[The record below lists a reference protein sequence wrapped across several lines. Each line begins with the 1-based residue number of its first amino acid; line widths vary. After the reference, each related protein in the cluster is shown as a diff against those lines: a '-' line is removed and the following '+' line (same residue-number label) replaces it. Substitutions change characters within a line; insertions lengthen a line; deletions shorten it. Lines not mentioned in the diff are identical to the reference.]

1 MRLHVRICIIP
12 ATSIC
17 TELRELRRSN
27 VTNNKAGGR
36 MWAFGYDLW
45 KAKRGKWE
53 SSSYTS
59 LLSRSCGEKFGHS
72 SVLDSML
79 LRFWFSMSRNKKK
92 VFRVLSNPRMRYKDF
107 SLCKLLNVY
116 IKKKTTQLKA
126 KETHIQVNDFGFTV
140 LLKKRNYTRFT
151 RKLRGCKI
159 RANLQ
164 STLLSLAVGIP
175 RFVGWHSLAI
185 AKEENSGIIQIGGL
199 HGRHSRRLA
208 LGAVGYRL
216 Q

>member
-92 VFRVLSNPRMRYKDF
+92 KVFRGLSNPRMRCKDF
-107 SLCKLLNVY
+107 SLCELLNVS
-116 IKKKTTQLKA
+116 IKKKNNTAEGKRDTHTSKRFRFHCIAQKKKLHTIHTKVTRLQDPCESAINTAISCSWNSKVRRLTQSCNRK
-126 KETHIQVNDFGFTV
+126 G
-140 LLKKRNYTRFT
+140 
-151 RKLRGCKI
+151 RKLRHYSNRGI
-159 RANLQ
+159 ARETFT
-164 STLLSLAVGIP
+164 STGS
-175 RFVGWHSLAI
+175 RCR
-185 AKEENSGIIQIGGL
+185 GL
-199 HGRHSRRLA
+199 
-208 LGAVGYRL
+208 
-216 Q
+216 

>member
-1 MRLHVRICIIP
+1 MPCVCNVANNCDHGESILVSGPHSKKTQHAMRLHVRICIIP

-92 VFRVLSNPRMRYKDF
+92 VLRGLSNPRMRCKDF
-107 SLCKLLNVY
+107 SLC
-116 IKKKTTQLKA
+116 
-126 KETHIQVNDFGFTV
+126 E
-140 LLKKRNYTRFT
+140 LLKVS
-151 RKLRGCKI
+151 I
-159 RANLQ
+159 
-164 STLLSLAVGIP
+164 
-175 RFVGWHSLAI
+175 
-185 AKEENSGIIQIGGL
+185 
-199 HGRHSRRLA
+199 
-208 LGAVGYRL
+208 
-216 Q
+216 